1 MNAPSLDQIAD
12 AVLSAF
18 PKLSPPEQRV
28 SLASYRLL
36 AKGQPVTTDQL
47 SDASGVPRGAVTEM
61 LTNWHGVERRA
72 DGAITAFWGLTLSKT
87 KHVFRIDGRELHT
100 WCAWDTLF
108 LPPLLGTA
116 AEVESV
122 CPVTGQRIGLTI
134 DPAGVQSVEPKS
146 VALSFMLPTKA
157 EIERSVTE
165 TFCCHVHFFA
175 SNEAAARWLSEH
187 PRTFVLPLEMAWHV
201 GVRRNATQFCAVRS
215 ELSGSERTCGRDD
228 IC

>member
-36 AKGQPVTTDQL
+36 AKGQPVTTDHL
-47 SDASGVPRGAVTEM
+47 SDASGVPRGAIAEM
-61 LTNWHGVERRA
+61 LANWHGVERRT

-108 LPPLLGTA
+108 LPPLLRTA
-116 AEVESV
+116 AEVQSV
-122 CPVTGQRIGLTI
+122 CPVTGQRIRLTI
-134 DPAGVQSVEPKS
+134 EPAGVQSVEPKS
-146 VALSFMLPTKA
+146 VALSFLLPTKA
-157 EIERSVTE
+157 EIERSITE

-175 SNEAAARWLSEH
+175 SSDAANRWVSER
-187 PRTFVLPLEMAWHV
+187 PGTFVLTLEKAWQV
-201 GVRRNATQFCAVRS
+201 GAQRNATQFDSVA
-215 ELSGSERTCGRDD
+215 
-228 IC
+228 I

>member
-18 PKLSPPEQRV
+18 PKLSPQEQR
-28 SLASYRLL
+28 ASIALYRLL
-36 AKGQPVTTDQL
+36 AKGQPVTADQL
-47 SDASGVPRGAVTEM
+47 SDATGIPRKAVAEM
-61 LTNWHGVERRA
+61 LASWHGVERGADRA
-72 DGAITAFWGLTLSKT
+72 IMAFWGLTLSKT
-87 KHVFRIDGRELHT
+87 KYVFRIDGRELHT

-122 CPVTGQRIGLTI
+122 CPLTAQRIGLTI
-134 DPAGVQSVEPKS
+134 DPEGVQSVEPKS

-157 EIERSVTE
+157 EVERSITE

-175 SNEAAARWLSEH
+175 SSDAANRWVSER
-187 PRTFVLPLEMAWHV
+187 PGTFVLTLEKAWQV
-201 GVRRNATQFCAVRS
+201 GAQRNAMQFDSVA
-215 ELSGSERTCGRDD
+215 
-228 IC
+228 I